1 MPREDDRNEEIQS
14 LRLSIPTR
22 ESDPA
27 PREDP
32 TDIDNCGQYG
42 QSGQGPP
49 GPFTRPPE
57 GVGRAEARPTTWVL
71 HAGYGQIG
79 PWAANAARTLNTA
92 KNRIRRTYTGNH
104 PFQS

>member
-27 PREDP
+27 QREDP

-42 QSGQGPP
+42 QPGQGPP
-49 GPFTRPPE
+49 GPFT
-57 GVGRAEARPTTWVL
+57 
-71 HAGYGQIG
+71 
-79 PWAANAARTLNTA
+79 
-92 KNRIRRTYTGNH
+92 
-104 PFQS
+104 